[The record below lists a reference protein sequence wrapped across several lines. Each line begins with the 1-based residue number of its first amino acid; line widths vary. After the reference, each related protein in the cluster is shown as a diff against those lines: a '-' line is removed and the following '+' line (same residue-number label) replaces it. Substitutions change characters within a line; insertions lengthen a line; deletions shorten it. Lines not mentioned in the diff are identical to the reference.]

1 MNNVQKV
8 APEQAET
15 QTEAPAAKAEAVDVQ
30 GTVELMSTQADVAGA
45 AADVIGGVES
55 VESAEGMDEG
65 GEGFKEGEK
74 QGKAK
79 QGSGTKAVQDAEDDA
94 HTAAHPLPP
103 PPVMKKELTKV
114 IRKEIRKQERDV
126 LFAYVGLKKVAPNKL
141 AEMVSRLRSLKDLFA
156 SILDATTDVV
166 KGLYF
171 KWVRK
176 ETVQ

>member
-1 MNNVQKV
+1 MNDAHKQ
-8 APEQAET
+8 APEHHET
-15 QTEAPAAKAEAVDVQ
+15 STDTPAAKAEAVDVQ

-45 AADVIGGVES
+45 AADVIGTVDS
-55 VESAEGMDEG
+55 TESAEGADES

-79 QGSGTKAVQDAEDDA
+79 QGSGTAPQDVEDVA
-94 HTAAHPLPP
+94 HASTQPLPP
-103 PPVMKKELTKV
+103 PPVMKKELAQV

-141 AEMVSRLRSLKDLFA
+141 AEMVTRLRSLKDLFA
-156 SILDATTDVV
+156 SLLDATTDVV

-176 ETVQ
+176 ETA

>member
-1 MNNVQKV
+1 MAVMNDAQKS
-8 APEQAET
+8 APEHHESS
-15 QTEAPAAKAEAVDVQ
+15 TEGSSKKAEAVDVQ
-30 GTVELMSTQADVAGA
+30 GTAELITAQADI
-45 AADVIGGVES
+45 ADATAEVIGGI
-55 VESAEGMDEG
+55 ESAESSEEGEDG

-79 QGSGTKAVQDAEDDA
+79 QGSGTVTADDDVA
-94 HTAAHPLPP
+94 PASQPLPP

-141 AEMVSRLRSLKDLFA
+141 AEMVARLRQLKDLFA

-166 KGLYF
+166 KSLYF

-176 ETVQ
+176 ETS